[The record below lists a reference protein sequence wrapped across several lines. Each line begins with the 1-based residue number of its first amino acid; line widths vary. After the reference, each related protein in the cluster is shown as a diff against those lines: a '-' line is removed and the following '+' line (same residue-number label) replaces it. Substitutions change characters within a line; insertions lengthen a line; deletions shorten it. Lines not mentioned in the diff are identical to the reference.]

1 MTPVA
6 TLVRQHLGAA
16 EDFEM
21 GNFRVF
27 ELQGRPVGV
36 VRTEQGFFAVRN
48 RCPHQGA
55 DICSGL
61 VTGTM
66 EASAPGEFSYSEE
79 KLVVVC
85 PWHRWEFELGT
96 GESYGRVTRKRLVT
110 YEVEVE
116 DGEVYV
122 LMKGRREQ

>member
-1 MTPVA
+1 VTPVA
-6 TLVRQHLGAA
+6 TLVRQHLGRV
-16 EDFEM
+16 EDFEP
-21 GNFRVF
+21 GRFRVF

-55 DICSGL
+55 DICAGL

-66 EASAPGEFSYSEE
+66 EPSAPGEFSYSEE
-79 KLVVVC
+79 ALVVVC
-85 PWHRWEFELGT
+85 PWHRWEFELAT
-96 GESYGRVTRKRLVT
+96 GESYGQVTRKRLVT
-110 YEVEVE
+110 YEVEVD

-122 LMKGRREQ
+122 MMKGRKER

>member
-6 TLVRQHLGAA
+6 TLVRQHVGTVD
-16 EDFEM
+16 DFEPDR
-21 GNFRVF
+21 FRVF

-36 VRTEQGFFAVRN
+36 VRTEQGFYAVRN

-55 DICSGL
+55 NICAGL

-66 EASAPGEFSYSEE
+66 EPSAPGEFSFSDER
-79 KLVVVC
+79 LVVVC
-85 PWHRWEFELGT
+85 PWHRWEFELAT
-96 GESYGRVTRKRLVT
+96 GESYGRVTGKRLVT

-116 DGEVYV
+116 DGDVYV
-122 LMKGRREQ
+122 LMKGRRER